1 MGRVLGFAGC
11 WFAGEAWVR
20 ITNWSGWRGLPVAV
34 LALLP
39 TACSLLDPSADATR
53 CGGSAYDSIMFNSDR
68 YNAGDRYSVV
78 SLLRSAPGGEV
89 SAEVLERV
97 SQLTGE
103 RDARRIVDEFGSC
116 LRG

>member
-1 MGRVLGFAGC
+1 M
-11 WFAGEAWVR
+11 R

-39 TACSLLDPSADATR
+39 TACSLVDPGADATR

-97 SQLTGE
+97 AQLTGE

-116 LRG
+116 LRD

>member
-1 MGRVLGFAGC
+1 M
-11 WFAGEAWVR
+11 R

-39 TACSLLDPSADATR
+39 TACSLLDPGANATR

-68 YNAGDRYSVV
+68 YTAGDRYSVV